1 MPLNIAEQD
10 VEAGTA
16 SNAGVNP
23 IEDNTT
29 EGNSCTQQVCDHV
42 QVMMPSHACK
52 ECAGNPAY
60 KNCLLGSNIGSTCS
74 SLQRRAAASRSRL
87 CDLLADRG
95 ARRTWRRPPSE
106 RQVALEKKYAD
117 LLQGDDGRT
126 FCTFNG

>member
-1 MPLNIAEQD
+1 MPLNLAEQD

-16 SNAGVNP
+16 SNARVNP
-23 IEDNTT
+23 SEGNTT
-29 EGNSCTQQVCDHV
+29 EDISRTQQVCDHV
-42 QVMMPSHACK
+42 QVMKPSNACK
-52 ECAGNPAY
+52 ECAGNPAD
-60 KNCLLGSNIGSTCS
+60 KNFLRGSNIGSTCS

-117 LLQGDDGRT
+117 LLQGDDGHS